1 MDLDKR
7 AKAIK
12 LLKEKTLCYF
22 RFNKDFFREIIGS
35 INHKRKS

>member
-12 LLKEKTLCYF
+12 LLKEKKIEKISVTL
-22 RFNKDFFREIIGS
+22 GS
-35 INHKRKS
+35 VKIF